1 MKKLLI
7 LLLLPALCRGQKIAE
22 NKIDEFTKHHVV
34 RTEWE
39 LLDRSDGFYTHVRIS
54 NIDNSIFLNLRWIHN
69 GEVGAVTEGTRI
81 MLKMA
86 NDSIIT
92 LQTLKSVV
100 SCRGCGAVGFAG
112 STGYGYDLACA
123 LSAEELAALSS
134 LTIKKIRIY
143 LSEGYEEHEIKE
155 KNSQAIKN
163 QILLINSVLLP
174 VNH

>member
-54 NIDNSIFLNLRWIHN
+54 NIDRSIYLNLKWLHN
-69 GEVGAVTEGTRI
+69 NEIGAITEGTRI
-81 MLKMA
+81 MLKMS
-86 NDSIIT
+86 NDSIVT

-100 SCRGCGAVGFAG
+100 SCIGCGAVGFAG
-112 STGYGYDLACA
+112 STGYGYELTCSLEPGD
-123 LSAEELAALSS
+123 LAALSAFAV
-134 LTIKKIRIY
+134 KKIRIY
-143 LSEGYEEHEIKE
+143 LDEGYEEHEIKE
-155 KNSQAIKN
+155 KNSQVLMRE
-163 QILLINSVLLP
+163 ILLMNATL
-174 VNH
+174 